1 MSATVE
7 DSTGVCKN
15 PPTEAPQVS
24 MVVKVTSAVPS
35 VTVNIFK
42 WRLQDIIGST
52 NTQVRVLVDD
62 GYDSQES
69 VLYWKFTDIK
79 EWYQLKSNIPSSC
92 GGISDGDRKIMCLQ
106 AQDWWVTDLTLRGK
120 IIDINNFKTDIL
132 ADDIEESRIDFEDT
146 RYGKGGISNPK

>member
-1 MSATVE
+1 MGE
-7 DSTGVCKN
+7 N
-15 PPTEAPQVS
+15 LPTEAPQVS

-69 VLYWKFTDIK
+69 VLHWKF
-79 EWYQLKSNIPSSC
+79 
-92 GGISDGDRKIMCLQ
+92 
-106 AQDWWVTDLTLRGK
+106 
-120 IIDINNFKTDIL
+120 IDIR
-132 ADDIEESRIDFEDT
+132 S
-146 RYGKGGISNPK
+146 GSN